1 MRALRRA
8 GIPISVALLLVFCGV
23 SGCGRKSTQKPPKP
37 TTQKVAIPLP
47 EWAPKDPSPE
57 FLRAAKVLKPLPAEL
72 LQRKGESV
80 GVSDSVLKMYTK
92 WWAAGYDLF
101 GTLSDRQVARVR
113 STGLIRLRFASL
125 TPKQRQAFE
134 SFMAAKDSALAGVSG
149 YTEYRVVL
157 YKFGAKQDL
166 SNVDVGFEVEARVVM
181 VRTWIPK
188 PQAPEKTTTI
198 GDAFAMM

>member
-1 MRALRRA
+1 MVGSWRWAV
-8 GIPISVALLLVFCGV
+8 VALCFVMVCV
-23 SGCGRKSTQKPPKP
+23 VAGCGRKAEKTPAAKATPPAG
-37 TTQKVAIPLP
+37 VGLP
-47 EWAPKDPSPE
+47 DWAPKNPSPE

>member
-1 MRALRRA
+1 MVGSWRWAV
-8 GIPISVALLLVFCGV
+8 VAFCFV
-23 SGCGRKSTQKPPKP
+23 MVCVAAGCGRKAEKTPAAKATPPAG
-37 TTQKVAIPLP
+37 VGLP
-47 EWAPKDPSPE
+47 DWAPKNPSPE